1 MDPIEA
7 ELQRRGLLSGGAT
20 SPPVDDPVTQELI
33 RRGLTADG
41 FNQPTGEA
49 RSGNAGPMPTA
60 GGIVDDPERG
70 ASMATIARASLAPDT
85 ADQIRRF
92 AAARFPSL
100 PVDEAVKRY
109 GVDRDGNI
117 IFADPVTGQL
127 VREVPTMGRGAG
139 VSDTFMRA
147 GYQVA
152 SGAGPAIP
160 AVAAGV
166 VGAAMGPTGMSIP
179 AAGVAAGGADLAR
192 QAIDRYFAGED
203 PTNLNYWN
211 AAGQAGMNAAGQGA
225 GVLLNKMLQR
235 NPLGVQPY
243 DRLKA
248 RDPAEQQ
255 RWREL
260 YDEAQRR
267 GVDLSVGEASNLR
280 SIRAQERA
288 LRTFPETTDKFDD
301 FIRNRNTNQVP
312 AAVRS
317 ELDRIAPAR
326 NVAEGADMLRQGADD
341 VLSGMVKKRTAAA
354 SPHYQAAFGSGVE
367 PDISPVLQDIE
378 SRLAKVGEA
387 TPTGRGLRA
396 MLNALTQE
404 ERVVDAAGNEIVR
417 RVPLRNYEVLHS
429 VKEQFDD
436 IVSGA
441 FDVQQTSAAKR
452 AARDLAGV
460 KAELADVLK
469 SAHPG
474 YAQGA
479 QVYASMSAPIQD
491 ARNGALKALLDK
503 EGPAS
508 IRYAEALFDAAKD
521 IPPTEIHKIRQ
532 LYTAAGKQDEWLAG
546 VRSFLAD
553 RLDTALQINASGE
566 PGGVP
571 GKFVKSVWGTGNQ
584 QEILKAALGDQQLV
598 TSFGKLMDVLTAAA
612 RSLPEG
618 SPTAANLAA
627 QQAMMQPGKAA
638 RFIGKATS
646 PGTLLSLGDDVVEGL
661 AALRRPGQRI
671 ALADHLLSP
680 EGMAQLRRMTLLSPT
695 SQKAIDIASLI
706 LTDAGIIGGTKAMNP
721 PPPRMPDQTDP
732 LP

>member
-1 MDPIEA
+1 MDASSLSERLDRALRDERIRAALDA
-7 ELQRRGLLSGGAT
+7 E
-20 SPPVDDPVTQELI
+20 
-33 RRGLTADG
+33 G
-41 FNQPTGEA
+41 FNQPTGEL
-49 RSGNAGPMPTA
+49 SQGPADRPRGY
-60 GGIVDDPERG
+60 GGVVDDPERG
-70 ASMATIARASLAPDT
+70 ASLATIARASLAPDVQ
-85 ADQIRRF
+85 DQMRRY
-92 AAARFPSL
+92 AAARFPGL

-109 GVDRDGNI
+109 GIDRDGNI

-127 VREVPTMGRGAG
+127 VREVATVRRGEGIA
-139 VSDTFMRA
+139 DKFMRA
-147 GYQVA
+147 GRWVA
-152 SGAGPAIP
+152 SGAGPALP
-160 AVAAGV
+160 GVAAGV
-166 VGAAMGPTGMSIP
+166 VGALTGPTGASIP
-179 AAGVAAGGADLAR
+179 AAGAAAGIADLAR
-192 QAIDRYFAGED
+192 QAADRYFAGED
-203 PTNLNYWN
+203 PTNLSYSN
-211 AAGQAGMNAAGQGA
+211 AAGQAVMNATGQAA
-225 GVLLNKMLQR
+225 GVGINKLLQR

-255 RWREL
+255 RWNEL
-260 YDEAQRR
+260 YSEAKRR

-288 LRTFPETTDKFDD
+288 LRTLPETTDKFDD

-312 AAVRS
+312 AAINA
-317 ELDRIAPAR
+317 ELDRIAPPRHAA
-326 NVAEGADMLRQGADD
+326 VGANMMRQGAED
-341 VLSGMVKKRTAAA
+341 VVSGMVKKRTAAA
-354 SPHYQAAFGSGVE
+354 SPHYQAAFASGVE
-367 PDISPVLQDIE
+367 PDISPVLQEIE
-378 SRLAKVGEA
+378 ARLAKVGEA
-387 TPTGRGLRA
+387 TPAGRGLRA
-396 MLNALTQE
+396 MMNALTQE
-404 ERVVDAAGNEIVR
+404 ERVVDAAGKEVTQ

-441 FDVQQTSAAKR
+441 FDANQTSAAKR
-452 AARDLAGV
+452 AARDFAGI

-479 QVYASMSAPIQD
+479 SIYSQMSVPINE
-491 ARNGALKALLDK
+491 AREGAISILLDK
-503 EGPAS
+503 DPSSALQ
-508 IRYAEALFDAAKD
+508 YAERLLNPGNG
-521 IPPTEIHKIRQ
+521 IPPHEITKIRQ
-532 LYTAAGKQDEWLAG
+532 LYTAAGKQDEWMAG

-584 QEILKAALGDQQLV
+584 QAILKAALGDQQIV

-627 QQAMMQPGKAA
+627 QQAMMQPGKVG
-638 RFIGKATS
+638 RLIGKATS
-646 PGTLLSLGDDVVEGL
+646 PGTLLSLGDDVVEGI
-661 AALRRPGQRI
+661 AALRRPAQRI

-680 EGMAQLRRMTLLSPT
+680 EGMAQLRRMTMLSPT

-706 LTDAGIIGGTKAMNP
+706 LTDAGIIGAGQAMNP
-721 PPPRMPDQTDP
+721 PKPRMPEQAGP

>member
-1 MDPIEA
+1 MSDPWAAYPMVE
-7 ELQRRGLLSGGAT
+7 GGAAKAA
-20 SPPVDDPVTQELI
+20 PEADPWVNFPVLNV
-33 RRGLTADG
+33 
-41 FNQPTGEA
+41 PTGEA
-49 RSGNAGPMPTA
+49 RSGNAGPMPVA
-60 GGIVDDPERG
+60 GGIVDEPDRG
-70 ASMATIARASLAPDT
+70 ASLATIARASLAPDT
-85 ADQIRRF
+85 QDQIRRF

-127 VREVPTMGRGAG
+127 VREVPTIGRGEG
-139 VSDTFMRA
+139 LGDKFVRA

-166 VGAAMGPTGMSIP
+166 AGAVTGPTGSSIP
-179 AAGVAAGGADLAR
+179 IAGLAAGGADYAR
-192 QAIDRYFAGED
+192 QVIDRYFAGEEN
-203 PTNLNYWN
+203 PFNIGYKGALNV
-211 AAGQAGMNAAGQGA
+211 AGQAALNAAGQGA

-341 VLSGMVKKRTAAA
+341 VLSGMVKNRTAAA

-404 ERVVDAAGNEIVR
+404 ERVVDAAGNEVVR
-417 RVPLRNYEVLHS
+417 RAPLRNYEVLHS

>member
-1 MDPIEA
+1 MSDPWAAYPMVE
-7 ELQRRGLLSGGAT
+7 GGAAKAA
-20 SPPVDDPVTQELI
+20 PEADPWVNFPVLNV
-33 RRGLTADG
+33 
-41 FNQPTGEA
+41 PTGEA
-49 RSGNAGPMPTA
+49 RSGNAGPMPVA
-60 GGIVDDPERG
+60 GGIVDEPDRG
-70 ASMATIARASLAPDT
+70 ASLATIARASLAPDT
-85 ADQIRRF
+85 QDQIRRF

-127 VREVPTMGRGAG
+127 VREVPTIGRGEG
-139 VSDTFMRA
+139 LGDKFMRA

-166 VGAAMGPTGMSIP
+166 AGAVTGPTGSSIP
-179 AAGVAAGGADLAR
+179 IAGLAAGGADYAR
-192 QAIDRYFAGED
+192 QVVDRYFAGEAN
-203 PTNLNYWN
+203 PFSIGYKGALNV
-211 AAGQAGMNAAGQGA
+211 AGQAALNAAGQGA
-225 GVLLNKMLQR
+225 GVLINKVAQR

-260 YDEAQRR
+260 YDEARR
-267 GVDLSVGEASNLR
+267 RNVDLTVGEASNLR
-280 SIRAQERA
+280 SIRSQERA
-288 LRTFPETTDKFDD
+288 LRTLPETTDRFDD

-317 ELDRIAPAR
+317 ELDRIAPPR
-326 NVAEGADMLRQGADD
+326 NVAEGANMLRQGADD

-354 SPHYQAAFGSGVE
+354 SPYYQAAFGSGAE

-378 SRLAKVGEA
+378 ARLAKVGEA

-396 MLNALTQE
+396 MLNALTAPE
-404 ERVVDAAGNEIVR
+404 TMIDDTGKEITTR
-417 RVPLRNYEVLHS
+417 APLRNYEVLHS

-441 FDVQQTSAAKR
+441 FDTQQTSAAKR

-460 KAELADVLK
+460 KAELSDVLK
-469 SAHPG
+469 AAHPG

-479 QVYASMSAPIQD
+479 AVYSQMSVPIQE
-491 ARNGALKALLDK
+491 ARKGALNALLDK
-503 EGPAS
+503 EGPSS

-521 IPPTEIHKIRQ
+521 IPPQEILKIRQ
-532 LYTAAGKQDEWLAG
+532 LYTAAGKQDEWMAG

-680 EGMAQLRRMTLLSPT
+680 EGMAQLRRMTLLSPG

-706 LTDAGIIGGTKAMNP
+706 LTDAGIIGGTKAMYP
-721 PPPRMPDQTDP
+721 PPSRTPEQTDP

>member
-1 MDPIEA
+1 MSDPWAAYPSLEA
-7 ELQRRGLLSGGAT
+7 GGAAT
-20 SPPVDDPVTQELI
+20 APPPKDPWENFPALN
-33 RRGLTADG
+33 A
-41 FNQPTGEA
+41 PTGELSQGPTD
-49 RSGNAGPMPTA
+49 RPSGV
-60 GGIVDDPERG
+60 GGVVDDPERG
-70 ASMATIARASLAPDT
+70 ASLATIARASLAPDIQ
-85 ADQIRRF
+85 DQMRRY
-92 AAARFPSL
+92 AASRFPSL

-109 GVDRDGNI
+109 GIDRDGNI
-117 IFADPVTGQL
+117 IFADPVSGQL
-127 VREVPTMGRGAG
+127 VREVPTVGRGEG
-139 VSDTFMRA
+139 IVDKFMRLGHQA
-147 GYQVA
+147 A
-152 SGAGPAIP
+152 SGAGALIP
-160 AVAAGV
+160 ATAAGV
-166 VGAAMGPTGMSIP
+166 VGAMTGPTGSSIP
-179 AAGVAAGGADLAR
+179 MAGLAAGAADVVR
-192 QAIDRYFAGED
+192 QAADRYLAGED
-203 PTNLNYWN
+203 PTRIDPWNAVGQGAMN
-211 AAGQAGMNAAGQGA
+211 AAGQAV
-225 GVLLNKMLQR
+225 GVGINKALQR

-255 RWREL
+255 QWRNL
-260 YDEAQRR
+260 YDEAKSR

-288 LRTFPETTDKFDD
+288 LRTLPETTDKFDD

-317 ELDRIAPAR
+317 ELDSIAPPR
-326 NVAEGADMLRQGADD
+326 NVAEGANMLRQGADD
-341 VLSGMVKKRTAAA
+341 VMSGMVKQRTAAA
-354 SPHYQAAFGSGVE
+354 SPYYQAAFGSGVE

-404 ERVVDAAGNEIVR
+404 ERVVDASGKEVMQ

-436 IVSGA
+436 IVAGA
-441 FDVQQTSAAKR
+441 FDIQQTSAAKR

-460 KAELADVLK
+460 KAELAGVLK

-474 YAQGA
+474 YAKGA
-479 QVYASMSAPIQD
+479 EVYASMSVPIQE
-491 ARNGALKALLDK
+491 ARKGAIAALLDK

-521 IPPTEIHKIRQ
+521 IPPQEIHKIRQ
-532 LYTAAGKQDEWLAG
+532 LYTAAGKKDEWMAG

-627 QQAMMQPGKAA
+627 QQAMMQPGRAA
-638 RFIGKATS
+638 RLLGKATS
-646 PGTLLSLGDDVVEGL
+646 PGTLLSLGDDVVEGI
-661 AALRRPGQRI
+661 AALRRPAQRI

-680 EGMAQLRRMTLLSPT
+680 DGMAQLRKMTMLSPT
-695 SQKAIDIASLI
+695 SQKAIDIAGLI
-706 LTDAGIIGGTKAMNP
+706 LTDAGIMGAARASRDSP
-721 PPPRMPDQTDP
+721 QPRMPEQTGP

>member
-1 MDPIEA
+1 MSDPWAAYPMVE
-7 ELQRRGLLSGGAT
+7 GGAA
-20 SPPVDDPVTQELI
+20 
-33 RRGLTADG
+33 TATPEADQWAN
-41 FNQPTGEA
+41 FPALNVPTGEA
-49 RSGNAGPMPTA
+49 RSGNSGPMPVA

-70 ASMATIARASLAPDT
+70 ASLATIARASLAPDIQ
-85 ADQIRRF
+85 DQVRRF
-92 AAARFPSL
+92 AAARFPNM

-109 GVDRDGNI
+109 GIDRDGNI
-117 IFADPVTGQL
+117 IFADPVSGQL
-127 VREVPTMGRGAG
+127 VREVPTIGRGEG
-139 VSDTFMRA
+139 IGDKFMRV
-147 GYQVA
+147 GHQVA

-166 VGAAMGPTGMSIP
+166 AGAVTGPTGSSIP
-179 AAGVAAGGADLAR
+179 IAGMAAGGADYAR
-192 QAIDRYFAGED
+192 QVIDRYFAGEAN
-203 PTNLNYWN
+203 PFSIGYKGALNVAGQTAMN
-211 AAGQAGMNAAGQGA
+211 AAGQAA
-225 GVLLNKMLQR
+225 GVLLNKVAQR

-248 RDPAEQQ
+248 RDPLEQQ

-260 YDEAQRR
+260 YDEARR
-267 GVDLSVGEASNLR
+267 RNVDLTVGEASNLR
-280 SIRAQERA
+280 SIRSQERA
-288 LRTFPETTDKFDD
+288 LRTLPETTDKFDD

-312 AAVRS
+312 AAVRD

-326 NVAEGADMLRQGADD
+326 NVAEGANLLRQGADD
-341 VLSGMVKKRTAAA
+341 VLLGMTQKRTAAA
-354 SPHYQAAFGSGVE
+354 SPYYQAAFGSGVE

-378 SRLAKVGEA
+378 ARLAKVGEA
-387 TPTGRGLRA
+387 TPTARGLRA
-396 MLNALTQE
+396 MRDALTQPQT
-404 ERVVDAAGNEIVR
+404 VVDAAGNEIVE

-429 VKEQFDD
+429 IKEQFDD

-452 AARDLAGV
+452 AAGDLARV
-460 KAELADVLK
+460 KAELTGVLR

-479 QVYASMSAPIQD
+479 EIYARMSVPIQE
-491 ARNGALKALLDK
+491 ARKGALNALLDK
-503 EGPAS
+503 KGPAS

-521 IPPTEIHKIRQ
+521 IPPPEIAKIRQ
-532 LYTAAGKQDEWLAG
+532 LYTAAGKQDEWMAG

-584 QEILKAALGDQQLV
+584 QDILKAALGDQQLV
-598 TSFGKLMDVLTAAA
+598 TSFGKLMEVLTAAA

-627 QQAMMQPGKAA
+627 QQAMMQPGRAA
-638 RFIGKATS
+638 RLLGKATS
-646 PGTLLSLGDDVVEGL
+646 PGTLLSLGDDVVEGI
-661 AALRRPGQRI
+661 AALRRPSQRI
-671 ALADHLLSP
+671 ALAEHLLSP
-680 EGMAQLRRMTLLSPT
+680 DGMAQLRRMTLLSPT
-695 SQKAIDIASLI
+695 SQKAIDIAGLI
-706 LTDAGIIGGTKAMNP
+706 LTDAGIIAGVNAANP
-721 PPPRMPDQTDP
+721 PTPRAPEQSEP

>member
-1 MDPIEA
+1 MDASSLSERLDRALRDERIRAALDA
-7 ELQRRGLLSGGAT
+7 E
-20 SPPVDDPVTQELI
+20 
-33 RRGLTADG
+33 G
-41 FNQPTGEA
+41 FNQPTGEL
-49 RSGNAGPMPTA
+49 SQGPADRPRGY
-60 GGIVDDPERG
+60 GGVVDDPERG
-70 ASMATIARASLAPDT
+70 ASLATIARASLAPDVQ
-85 ADQIRRF
+85 DQMRRY
-92 AAARFPSL
+92 AAARFPGL

-109 GVDRDGNI
+109 GIDRDGNI

-127 VREVPTMGRGAG
+127 VREVPTVGRGEG
-139 VSDTFMRA
+139 LGDKFMRA
-147 GYQVA
+147 GRWVA
-152 SGAGPAIP
+152 SGAGPALP
-160 AVAAGV
+160 GVAAGV
-166 VGAAMGPTGMSIP
+166 VGALTGPTGASIP
-179 AAGVAAGGADLAR
+179 AAGAAAGVADLAR
-192 QAIDRYFAGED
+192 QAVDRYFAGED
-203 PTNLNYWN
+203 PTNLSYSN
-211 AAGQAGMNAAGQGA
+211 AAGQALMNATGQA
-225 GVLLNKMLQR
+225 VGVGINKALQR

-255 RWREL
+255 QWRNL
-260 YDEAQRR
+260 YDEAKSR

-288 LRTFPETTDKFDD
+288 LRTLPETTDKFDD

-326 NVAEGADMLRQGADD
+326 NVAEGANMLRQGADD
-341 VLSGMVKKRTAAA
+341 VLAGMVKRRTAAA
-354 SPHYQAAFGSGVE
+354 SPHYQAAFASGVE
-367 PDISPVLQDIE
+367 PDISPVLQEIE
-378 SRLAKVGEA
+378 ARLAKVGEA

-404 ERVVDAAGNEIVR
+404 ERVVDAAGKEVTQ

-441 FDVQQTSAAKR
+441 FDANQTSAAKR
-452 AARDLAGV
+452 AARDFAGI

-469 SAHPG
+469 AAHPG

-479 QVYASMSAPIQD
+479 SIYSQMSVPIQE
-491 ARNGALKALLDK
+491 ARKGAINALLGK
-503 EGPAS
+503 EGPSS

-521 IPPTEIHKIRQ
+521 IPPQEIHKIRQ
-532 LYTAAGKQDEWLAG
+532 LYTAAGKQDEWMAG

-584 QEILKAALGDQQLV
+584 QAILKAALGDQQLV

-627 QQAMMQPGKAA
+627 QQAMMQPGKVG

-646 PGTLLSLGDDVVEGL
+646 PGTLLSLGDDVVEGI
-661 AALRRPGQRI
+661 AALRRPAQRI

-680 EGMAQLRRMTLLSPT
+680 EGMAQLRRMTMLSPT

-706 LTDAGIIGGTKAMNP
+706 LTDAGIIGAGQAMNP
-721 PPPRMPDQTDP
+721 PQPRLPVSLDP
-732 LP
+732 IEVRPSAP

>member
-1 MDPIEA
+1 
-7 ELQRRGLLSGGAT
+7 
-20 SPPVDDPVTQELI
+20 
-33 RRGLTADG
+33 
-41 FNQPTGEA
+41 
-49 RSGNAGPMPTA
+49 
-60 GGIVDDPERG
+60 
-70 ASMATIARASLAPDT
+70 
-85 ADQIRRF
+85 
-92 AAARFPSL
+92 
-100 PVDEAVKRY
+100 
-109 GVDRDGNI
+109 
-117 IFADPVTGQL
+117 
-127 VREVPTMGRGAG
+127 
-139 VSDTFMRA
+139 
-147 GYQVA
+147 
-152 SGAGPAIP
+152 
-160 AVAAGV
+160 
-166 VGAAMGPTGMSIP
+166 
-179 AAGVAAGGADLAR
+179 
-192 QAIDRYFAGED
+192 
-203 PTNLNYWN
+203 
-211 AAGQAGMNAAGQGA
+211 
-225 GVLLNKMLQR
+225 
-235 NPLGVQPY
+235 
-243 DRLKA
+243 
-248 RDPAEQQ
+248 
-255 RWREL
+255 
-260 YDEAQRR
+260 
-267 GVDLSVGEASNLR
+267 
-280 SIRAQERA
+280 
-288 LRTFPETTDKFDD
+288 
-301 FIRNRNTNQVP
+301 
-312 AAVRS
+312 
-317 ELDRIAPAR
+317 
-326 NVAEGADMLRQGADD
+326 MLRQGADD

-417 RVPLRNYEVLHS
+417 RAPLRNYEVLHS